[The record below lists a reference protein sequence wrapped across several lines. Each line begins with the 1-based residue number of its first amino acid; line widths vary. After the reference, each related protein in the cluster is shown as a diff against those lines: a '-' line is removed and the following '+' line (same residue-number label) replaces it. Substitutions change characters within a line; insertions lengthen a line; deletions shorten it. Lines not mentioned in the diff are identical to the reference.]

1 MIILFITIAISL
13 VYIAFLIWISH
24 SFSIQKYSFEE
35 NELLPC
41 SIIIPCR
48 NDYGYLEVLLGQL
61 NEQVECLSLH
71 EVIVVDDHST
81 SPIIANKNFANLN
94 LKIVLNEGEGKKAAL
109 LTGIN
114 ISQFETIVTLDADI
128 KIGKSWLKA
137 LLNEFVQ
144 KDLNLLCGLI
154 RFTSNNSIFQ
164 EFQRMESAAIVSIS
178 QAMLNSGFPSTCNGA
193 NMVFNKSV
201 FHEIGAYQ
209 AHLNVSSGDDDLLM
223 HQFALHNIKK
233 VAYSQCLESVVETY
247 PESNVKAFFY
257 QRIRWMS
264 KTRFYKFPYV
274 KLVNSMILLNE
285 LVYFVLLTLVLTK
298 FNAIALYFLFLRNAA
313 DFYFAKSIQKFSPI
327 NYLKVMLMPFYLLY
341 VPIAIILSIWTKGK
355 WKGRIISKGY

>member
-109 LTGIN
+109 LAGIN

-233 VAYSQCLESVVETY
+233 VAYSQYLESVVETY
-247 PESNVKAFFY
+247 PESNVKTFFY

-285 LVYFVLLTLVLTK
+285 LVYFVLLTLVFTK
-298 FNAIALYFLFLRNAA
+298 FNAIALYFLFLRYAA